1 MNLKIKTKI
10 SFYSFQIVFHTCTVN
25 GKEMPLVT
33 CEIWNILTLC
43 TARGWPNSRPPCR
56 RNPQGIFSWGR
67 WSQIISILFI
77 RSFTWLSVNASE
89 QKKKIYQWKN
99 SKTWL
104 YVRTAKIDKCVAIE
118 TNPSISFTLMTILQ
132 SLWKEREIQSL
143 IRSRLSRSQLK
154 LMWVNFTKYSEVHWP
169 LFHGVSLLPRA
180 DICFFVDFFFFK

>member
-1 MNLKIKTKI
+1 MKYTHSLYCKGLTKLPSPLQAKSPRNIFVRTLKPNYFHSI
-10 SFYSFQIVFHTCTVN
+10 YS
-25 GKEMPLVT
+25 LVH
-33 CEIWNILTLC
+33 LALC
-43 TARGWPNSRPPCR
+43 KCKWAVEEN
-56 RNPQGIFSWGR
+56 
-67 WSQIISILFI
+67 
-77 RSFTWLSVNASE
+77 LSV
-89 QKKKIYQWKN
+89 KN

-143 IRSRLSRSQLK
+143 IRSRLSISQLK

-180 DICFFVDFFFFK
+180 DICFFVDFFFLK